1 MMLLNLI
8 QNITHTYNIISL
20 QQFLEVVII
29 IAMIGMVGILSNRK
43 NLLMS
48 VISIE
53 LMFYGLNVVFVIGS
67 LYLDD
72 ISGEIAAIFILT
84 LAGAESALALALIT
98 AYYKTHYT
106 INLFNE
112 ENLTN

>member
-1 MMLLNLI
+1 MLLTFLHLY
-8 QNITHTYNIISL
+8 QNIMNSNLISL
-20 QQFLEVVII
+20 QQFLEVVIL

-53 LMFYGLNVVFVIGS
+53 MMFYGLNIIFVIGS

-72 ISGEIAAIFILT
+72 ITGEIAAIFILT

-106 INLFNE
+106 INLSE
-112 ENLTN
+112 SLGE

>member
-1 MMLLNLI
+1 MNSNL
-8 QNITHTYNIISL
+8 ISL

-53 LMFYGLNVVFVIGS
+53 MMFYGLNIIFVIGS

-72 ISGEIAAIFILT
+72 ITGEIAAIFILT

-106 INLFNE
+106 INLS
-112 ENLTN
+112 ENLGE

>member
-1 MMLLNLI
+1 MLDLVNFI
-8 QNITHTYNIISL
+8 DYNINSNLVSL

-29 IAMIGMVGILSNRK
+29 IAMIGMLGILSNRK

-53 LMFYGLNVVFVIGS
+53 MMFYGLNVIFVIGS

-72 ISGEIAAIFILT
+72 MTGEAAAIFILT

-98 AYYKTHYT
+98 AYFKTHYT
-106 INLFNE
+106 INLTE
-112 ENLTN
+112 VLGE

>member
-1 MMLLNLI
+1 MNFTFNLLINS
-8 QNITHTYNIISL
+8 NISSNVVLH
-20 QQFLEVVII
+20 QFLEVVIL
-29 IAMIGMVGILSNRK
+29 IAMIGMVGILSNKK

-53 LMFYGLNVVFVIGS
+53 MMFYGLNIVFVIGS

-72 ISGEIAAIFILT
+72 MTGEIAAIFILT

-106 INLFNE
+106 INLKEVADFN
-112 ENLTN
+112 

>member
-1 MMLLNLI
+1 MDILNYISYDANNDLV
-8 QNITHTYNIISL
+8 SL
-20 QQFLEVVII
+20 QQFLEIVII
-29 IAMIGMVGILSNRK
+29 IAMIGMLGILSNRK

-53 LMFYGLNVVFVIGS
+53 MMFYGLNSIFVIGS

-72 ISGEIAAIFILT
+72 INGETAAIFILT

-98 AYYKTHYT
+98 AYFKTHRT
-106 INLFNE
+106 INLK
-112 ENLTN
+112 

>member
-1 MMLLNLI
+1 MIENLTLI
-8 QNITHTYNIISL
+8 MYNVNSNMISL

-29 IAMIGMVGILSNRK
+29 IAMIGMLGILSNRK

-48 VISIE
+48 VILIE
-53 LMFYGLNVVFVIGS
+53 MMFYGLNFVFVIGS

-72 ISGEIAAIFILT
+72 ITGETAAIFILT

-98 AYYKTHYT
+98 AYFKTHYT
-106 INLFNE
+106 INLA
-112 ENLTN
+112 

>member
-1 MMLLNLI
+1 MLENLI
-8 QNITHTYNIISL
+8 FILESLNSNLVSL
-20 QQFLEVVII
+20 QQFLEVAII
-29 IAMIGMVGILSNRK
+29 IAMIGMLGILSNRK

-53 LMFYGLNVVFVIGS
+53 LMFYGLNLIFVIGS

-72 ISGEIAAIFILT
+72 IAGETAAIFILT

-98 AYYKTHYT
+98 AYFKTHYT
-106 INLFNE
+106 INLTDNMGE
-112 ENLTN
+112 

>member
-1 MMLLNLI
+1 MLDLLNLI
-8 QNITHTYNIISL
+8 VYNINSNLVSL
-20 QQFLEVVII
+20 QQFLEVVIV
-29 IAMIGMVGILSNRK
+29 IAMIGMLGILSNRK

-53 LMFYGLNVVFVIGS
+53 MMFYGLNIIFVIGS

-72 ISGEIAAIFILT
+72 ITGETAAIFILT

-98 AYYKTHYT
+98 AYFKTHYT
-106 INLFNE
+106 INLTE
-112 ENLTN
+112 VMGE

>member
-1 MMLLNLI
+1 MNKILYIIIDDSN
-8 QNITHTYNIISL
+8 NIVSL
-20 QQFLEVVII
+20 QQFLEISII
-29 IAMIGMVGILSNRK
+29 IAMIGMLGILSNRK

-53 LMFYGLNVVFVIGS
+53 MMFYGLNLIFVIGS

-72 ISGEIAAIFILT
+72 IAGETAAIFILT

-98 AYYKTHYT
+98 AYFKTHYT
-106 INLFNE
+106 INLTE
-112 ENLTN
+112 L